1 MKRTLIILLLGLAG
15 GVGAHFGWLSVVKAP
30 RHTADLGAQL
40 QMMQASL
47 GLDAGQVARIRAL
60 HERSAPQLR
69 ALAAEVAAMRAEL
82 AEFERA
88 RAAEGRIDFL
98 EFAKFVEER
107 RRLDREC
114 ARSTERLVAEAAK
127 VMTPGQREQYMSL
140 LEPALRTLRVD
151 PSG

>member
-15 GVGAHFGWLSVVKAP
+15 GVGAHFAWLSVVKAP

-60 HERSAPQLR
+60 HEQSAPQLK

-82 AEFERA
+82 AAFERA
-88 RAAEGRIDFL
+88 RAGPTWSARKRRPTGRAPRI
-98 EFAKFVEER
+98 
-107 RRLDREC
+107 
-114 ARSTERLVAEAAK
+114 
-127 VMTPGQREQYMSL
+127 
-140 LEPALRTLRVD
+140 PANV
-151 PSG
+151 